1 MAYTAENWP
10 ITAALLQFP
19 GTDATGTEI
28 NDAEA
33 SAWAEVL
40 TEVKEA
46 GFTNADLTD
55 SWVRPG
61 DLSPA
66 RLAEFKQTA
75 DNVGIGIPVISA
87 IRRSVIEEGNWEANL
102 AYSHRTIDAAAELGC
117 EVVSFGLHQA
127 ITASSRSSSG
137 SGPSKATRTRGDK
150 ETWDKA
156 VTRLRELGRHAAE
169 VGVLLSLEMYE
180 DTYLGTA
187 DSSVQLVQ
195 DIGLANVGLNP
206 DIGNLIRLHRP
217 IEDWREMV
225 AKTLPYS
232 NYWHM
237 KNYIRDEDVARDTYV
252 AMPAPMESGLINYRE
267 AFKVALSVGFQ
278 GILCTEH
285 YGGDGLSVTASNQDY
300 LRRQVLPKTDGYALG
315 QSQVAQ
321 GRQQPAAAALASVL
335 SPHGAAARPI
345 WGAGRTTGG
354 QIPLSST
361 SPTRIR

>member
-1 MAYTAENWP
+1 MAYTADNWP

-19 GTDATGTEI
+19 ATDARGVHV

-33 SAWAEVL
+33 SVWAGVL
-40 TEVKEA
+40 SEVKEA
-46 GFTNADLTD
+46 GFANADLTD

-61 DLSPA
+61 DLSQG
-66 RLAEFKQTA
+66 RLAEFKEAA
-75 DNVGIGIPVISA
+75 DAVGIGVPVISA
-87 IRRSVIEEGNWEANL
+87 IRRSVIEEGRWEENL
-102 AYSHRTIDAAAELGC
+102 AYSHRTIDAAAALGC

-127 ITASSRSSSG
+127 ITAEQQKQLWFWTVEGYKDPEGNRE
-137 SGPSKATRTRGDK
+137 A
-150 ETWDKA
+150 WNNA

-187 DSSVQLVQ
+187 DSSVKMVQ

-206 DIGNLIRLHRP
+206 DLGNLIRLHRP

-237 KNYIRDEDVARDTYV
+237 KNYIRDEDTARDMYV

-300 LRRQVLPKTDGYALG
+300 LRRHVLPKTDGYALG
-315 QSQVAQ
+315 QSRVAQ
-321 GRQQPAAAALASVL
+321 GRQLPAA
-335 SPHGAAARPI
+335 PE
-345 WGAGRTTGG
+345 
-354 QIPLSST
+354 LSSV
-361 SPTRIR
+361 

>member
-19 GTDATGTEI
+19 GKDVTGKDI
-28 NDAEA
+28 NDADA
-33 SAWAEVL
+33 SVWAEVL
-40 TEVKEA
+40 QEVKEA
-46 GFTNADLTD
+46 GFANADLTD

-61 DLSPA
+61 DLSKD

-75 DNVGIGIPVISA
+75 DHVGIGVPVISA
-87 IRRSVIEEGNWEANL
+87 IRRSVIHATDWADNL

-117 EVVSFGLHQA
+117 EVVSIGLHQA
-127 ITASSRSSSG
+127 ITPEQQKQLWFWTVEG
-137 SGPSKATRTRGDK
+137 YKDPLGDK
-150 ETWDKA
+150 EAWGNA
-156 VTRLRELGRHAAE
+156 VSRIRELGKHAAE
-169 VGVLLSLEMYE
+169 AGILLSLEMYE
-180 DTYLGTA
+180 DTYLGTS

-195 DIGLANVGLNP
+195 DIGLDNVGLNP

-237 KNYIRDEDVARDTYV
+237 KNYIRDEDVARDSYIT
-252 AMPAPMESGLINYRE
+252 MPAPMESGLINYRE

-300 LRRQVLPKTDGYALG
+300 LRRHVLPKADGYALG
-315 QSQVAQ
+315 KSQVAQ
-321 GRQQPAAAALASVL
+321 GRQQPAEALA
-335 SPHGAAARPI
+335 GAAK
-345 WGAGRTTGG
+345 
-354 QIPLSST
+354 
-361 SPTRIR
+361 

>member
-1 MAYTAENWP
+1 MVYTADNWP

-19 GTDATGTEI
+19 ATDAAGVHV
-28 NDAEA
+28 NDADA
-33 SAWAEVL
+33 SAWAAVL
-40 TEVKEA
+40 AEVKEA
-46 GFTNADLTD
+46 GFANADLTD

-61 DLSPA
+61 DLGKT
-66 RLAEFKQTA
+66 RLAEFKQA
-75 DNVGIGIPVISA
+75 AEEVGIGIPVISA
-87 IRRSVIEEGNWEANL
+87 IRRSVIEEGSWEANL

-127 ITASSRSSSG
+127 ITAEQQKQLWFWTVEG
-137 SGPSKATRTRGDK
+137 YKDPAGDK
-150 ETWDKA
+150 EAWNNA

-187 DSSVQLVQ
+187 DSSVRLVQ
-195 DIGLANVGLNP
+195 DIGLPNVGLNP
-206 DIGNLIRLHRP
+206 DLGNLIRLHRP

-237 KNYIRDEDVARDTYV
+237 KNYIRDEDLARDTYV
-252 AMPAPMESGLINYRE
+252 TMPAPMESGLINYRE

-300 LRRQVLPKTDGYALG
+300 LRRHVLPKTDGYTLG
-315 QSQVAQ
+315 SSQVAQ
-321 GRQQPAAAALASVL
+321 GRQQPTAAELTSV
-335 SPHGAAARPI
+335 
-345 WGAGRTTGG
+345 
-354 QIPLSST
+354 
-361 SPTRIR
+361 

>member
-1 MAYTAENWP
+1 VAYTAENWP

-19 GTDATGTEI
+19 GTDANGVNI
-28 NDAEA
+28 NDADA
-33 SAWAEVL
+33 SVWAEVL

-46 GFTNADLTD
+46 GFANADLTD

-61 DLSPA
+61 DLSGA
-66 RLAEFKQTA
+66 RLAEFKRKA
-75 DNVGIGIPVISA
+75 DAVGLGVPVISA

-102 AYSHRTIDAAAELGC
+102 AYSHRTIDSAAELGC

-127 ITASSRSSSG
+127 ITAEQQKQLWFWTVEGYKDPAGNKEAWG
-137 SGPSKATRTRGDK
+137 S
-150 ETWDKA
+150 A
-156 VTRLRELGRHAAE
+156 VSRLRELGRHAAE

-195 DIGLANVGLNP
+195 DIGLSNVGLNP
-206 DIGNLIRLHRP
+206 DLGNLIRVHRP

-237 KNYIRDEDVARDTYV
+237 KNYIRDEDMARDSYV

-300 LRRQVLPKTDGYALG
+300 LRRQVLPKAEGYALG
-315 QSQVAQ
+315 TSQVAQ
-321 GRQQPAAAALASVL
+321 GRQQPSAAALASV
-335 SPHGAAARPI
+335 
-345 WGAGRTTGG
+345 
-354 QIPLSST
+354 
-361 SPTRIR
+361 

>member
-19 GTDATGTEI
+19 GTDAKGTQI
-28 NDAEA
+28 NDADAA
-33 SAWAEVL
+33 SWAEVL

-46 GFTNADLTD
+46 GFGNADLTD

-61 DLSPA
+61 DLSKE

-75 DNVGIGIPVISA
+75 ENVGIGIPVISA
-87 IRRSVIEEGNWEANL
+87 IRRSVIHGTEWADNL

-127 ITASSRSSSG
+127 LTPEQQKQLWFWTVEG
-137 SGPSKATRTRGDK
+137 HKDPMGDK
-150 ETWDKA
+150 EVWGKA
-156 VTRLRELGRHAAE
+156 VSRIRELGKHAADA
-169 VGVLLSLEMYE
+169 GVLLSLEMYE

-206 DIGNLIRLHRP
+206 DLGNLIRLHRP

-225 AKTLPYS
+225 AKTVPYS

-237 KNYIRDEDVARDTYV
+237 KNYIRDEDVARDSYIT
-252 AMPAPMESGLINYRE
+252 MPAPMESGLINYRE
-267 AFKVALSVGFQ
+267 AFKVALAAGYQ
-278 GILCTEH
+278 GIICAEH
-285 YGGDGLSVTASNQDY
+285 YGGDGLSVTARNQEY
-300 LRRQVLPKTDGYALG
+300 LRRHVLPKKDGYALG
-315 QSQVAQ
+315 QSQVSQ
-321 GRQQPAAAALASVL
+321 GRQQPAAELAGV
-335 SPHGAAARPI
+335 
-345 WGAGRTTGG
+345 
-354 QIPLSST
+354 
-361 SPTRIR
+361 

>member
-1 MAYTAENWP
+1 LAYTAKTWP

-19 GTDATGTEI
+19 STDASGVHV
-28 NDAEA
+28 NDADA
-33 SAWAEVL
+33 SAWAEVF
-40 TEVKEA
+40 TEVKDA
-46 GFTNADLTD
+46 GFANADLTD

-61 DLSPA
+61 DLGKD

-75 DNVGIGIPVISA
+75 EEVGIGIPVISA

-127 ITASSRSSSG
+127 ITPEQQKQLWFWTVEGHKDPA
-137 SGPSKATRTRGDK
+137 GDK
-150 ETWDKA
+150 EAWNNA
-156 VTRLRELGRHAAE
+156 VSRLRELGRHAAE
-169 VGVLLSLEMYE
+169 LGILLSLEMYE

-195 DIGLANVGLNP
+195 DIGLSNVGLNP
-206 DIGNLIRLHRP
+206 DLGNLIRLHRP

-237 KNYIRDEDVARDTYV
+237 KNYLRDEDVARDMYV
-252 AMPAPMESGLINYRE
+252 TMPAPMESGLINYRE
-267 AFKVALSVGFQ
+267 AFKLALSVGFQ

-285 YGGDGLSVTASNQDY
+285 YGGDGLSVTASNQEY
-300 LRRQVLPKTDGYALG
+300 LRRHVLPKTDGYALG
-315 QSQVAQ
+315 KSQVAQ
-321 GRQQPAAAALASVL
+321 GRQQPTAAELTSV
-335 SPHGAAARPI
+335 
-345 WGAGRTTGG
+345 
-354 QIPLSST
+354 
-361 SPTRIR
+361 